1 MPDPVLTTL
10 VWTDVWIP
18 GVGKLES
25 TTLRSLSD
33 SEKALRVSNLA
44 SASGDC
50 DISRLEDI
58 IPHNVRQKILSLAA
72 RNRETG
78 ADRTVWKLVADGGFS
93 NASAYESLL
102 DQSLRDTNGLFK
114 KIWRWPGPERYRFFM
129 WKVAKEALVTN

>member
-1 MPDPVLTTL
+1 M
-10 VWTDVWIP
+10 
-18 GVGKLES
+18 GKLES

-44 SASGDC
+44 SASGGW

-72 RNRETG
+72 PNRETG

-93 NASAYESLL
+93 NAFAYESLL